1 MAAAVVLRESRM
13 TEWNAPEYA
22 RIAGLQEAM
31 AAEVLALLD
40 LKGNERVLDLG
51 CGNGKVTAKIAAR
64 LPEGS
69 VVGIDSSADM
79 VAFASS
85 HFAPSVRLNL
95 RFETADIRQL
105 HFQQEFDLV
114 VSFNALHWIPQ
125 QAEALCAIR
134 SALNSGG
141 SAQLRL
147 VPAGKRKS
155 LENVIEETRLS
166 PKWAGYFQQFRDP
179 YLHLTPEQYTGL
191 AEQNGL
197 RVCRVHTED
206 KAWDFKSRAAFEAFG
221 SVTFVEWTKVLPEA
235 ERPAFVTDVLD
246 RYRLVAAYQPGE
258 ENMFKFYQMDITLS
272 RG

>member
-1 MAAAVVLRESRM
+1 M
-13 TEWNAPEYA
+13 TEWNAPGYA

-31 AAEVLALLD
+31 AAEALALLD

-51 CGNGKVTAKIAAR
+51 CGNGKVTAEIAAR
-64 LPEGS
+64 VPEGS
-69 VVGIDSSADM
+69 VMGVDSSADM
-79 VAFASS
+79 IAFASS
-85 HFAPSVRLNL
+85 QFASALRPNL
-95 RFETADIRQL
+95 RFETADIRRL
-105 HFQQEFDLV
+105 PFRDEFDLV

-134 SALNSGG
+134 SALKPGG

-166 PKWAGYFQQFRDP
+166 PRWAAYFQEFHDP
-179 YLHLTPEQYTGL
+179 YLHLKPEQYEAL

-197 RVCRVHTED
+197 RVCQLHTED
-206 KAWDFKSRAAFEAFG
+206 KAWDFKSRGAFEAFG
-221 SVTFVEWTKVLPEA
+221 SVTFVEWTKVLPER

-246 RYRLVAAYQPGE
+246 RYRLVAADEPGE
-258 ENMFKFYQMDITLS
+258 ENMFKFYQMDIRLL
-272 RG
+272 RGANAR